1 LPIAYAVEP
10 NIKKIER
17 NLRSGFV
24 FQEYFIGLAA
34 NMKSKITVQAN
45 LVGEQLSNGMR
56 DNDAFC
62 VRDIE
67 SPMVYTAELEVNSE
81 GSFFLDFDFT
91 VGEYKLFVNERS
103 SRSGMCGSEPI
114 VDLGYLSKGDKVT
127 VTVTTRGYGKI
138 VGDVEGYTIKG
149 DALNEAYEKLSS
161 QALQMEYASDTEI
174 RGVITVGE
182 DKVLYASIPAE
193 NGWEVYIDG
202 ERAETYDLGL
212 GLLFCDIKAG
222 THTVEYRYRAP
233 GLAIGLA
240 ISSVAALL
248 VAAYGVWELGKK
260 KKNS

>member
-1 LPIAYAVEP
+1 
-10 NIKKIER
+10 
-17 NLRSGFV
+17 
-24 FQEYFIGLAA
+24 
-34 NMKSKITVQAN
+34 
-45 LVGEQLSNGMR
+45 
-56 DNDAFC
+56 
-62 VRDIE
+62 
-67 SPMVYTAELEVNSE
+67 
-81 GSFFLDFDFT
+81 
-91 VGEYKLFVNERS
+91 
-103 SRSGMCGSEPI
+103 
-114 VDLGYLSKGDKVT
+114 
-127 VTVTTRGYGKI
+127 
-138 VGDVEGYTIKG
+138 
-149 DALNEAYEKLSS
+149 
-161 QALQMEYASDTEI
+161 MEYASDTEI

-240 ISSVAALL
+240 ISSVTALL